1 MDDNITKLDVATR
14 KELDP
19 NVVLDEAKAED
30 LDAVVV
36 IGFTKDNEMY
46 LASSC
51 AENPKYRLP
60 ALTLTMIR
68 IAEHELMQLM
78 LEEE

>member
-1 MDDNITKLDVATR
+1 MDDNITKLDVATK

-19 NVVLDEAKAED
+19 DVVLDEAKEED
-30 LDAVVV
+30 LDDVVV
-36 IGFTKDNEMY
+36 IGFTKDNEIY
-46 LASSC
+46 IASSC

-60 ALTLTMIR
+60 ALTLAMIR

-78 LEEE
+78 LRED